1 MRDGK
6 TYSGTGVAAADLLVG
21 AGTEDVLENAADG
34 EETGLRLAAVVG
46 AVGALDVAVVGVIAT
61 VSTVIGGGVGGGSG
75 DTGSGHNGGDDL
87 GDLHICGW
95 LFEAER
101 LEKS

>member
-6 TYSGTGVAAADLLVG
+6 TYSGTGVGAADLLVG
-21 AGTEDVLENAADG
+21 AGTEDVLENTADG
-34 EETGLRLAAVVG
+34 EDTGLGLAAVVG
-46 AVGALDVAVVGVIAT
+46 AVGALDA
-61 VSTVIGGGVGGGSG
+61 VSTVSWGGSR
-75 DTGSGHNGGDDL
+75 DAGSGHNGGDDL

-101 LEKS
+101 LERS

>member
-6 TYSGTGVAAADLLVG
+6 TYSGTGVGAADLLVG
-21 AGTEDVLENAADG
+21 AGTEDVLENTADG

-46 AVGALDVAVVGVIAT
+46 AVGALDVAVVGVVAT
-61 VSTVIGGGVGGGSG
+61 VSTVSWGGSR
-75 DTGSGHNGGDDL
+75 DAGSGHNGGDDL

-101 LEKS
+101 LERS